1 MIIRYIGNTI
11 DAFVDLILT
20 SCENSESETE
30 GLLKGELTYRVMLYF
45 TGGKILGTTD
55 HVKCGIPEPAK
66 IMYFLNRRNVDFKF
80 TSIRNSIQ
88 KTSNLSQSK
97 KEYMMNALDTIKK

>member
-1 MIIRYIGNTI
+1 M
-11 DAFVDLILT
+11 ILT
-20 SCENSESETE
+20 TCENTDLETE

-55 HVKCGIPEPAK
+55 HVKCAIPITAK

-80 TSIRNSIQ
+80 TSLRNAIS
-88 KTSNLSQSK
+88 KSSNLSQSK